1 MTATKTARKT
11 DKAHKTPKTGSSSGP
26 SGPGG
31 APGEHPPAHRLVV
44 GSVEPCPHDPRMTVV
59 DAITGQRTCQCGA
72 VLT

>member
-11 DKAHKTPKTGSSSGP
+11 DKAHKTPKTGSKDR
-26 SGPGG
+26 
-31 APGEHPPAHRLVV
+31 EHPPAHRLVV
-44 GSVEPCPHDPRMTVV
+44 GSVEPCPHDPRMTVI